1 MIIFLIFI
9 AEIILLFLFSRSL
22 TNSLA
27 RLLYKISRNKGF
39 TYNVL
44 AVIFLPGTIIHEIAH
59 MLIAGIMFVP
69 SGDMEIFPQIEGDEV
84 RFGSVKIAESDPIR
98 RFIIGVAPVIFGL
111 ILMFAVLI
119 FSLQFFNASSPWWQI
134 ALVVFLVFEISNTM
148 FSSSKDMEGA
158 LVLFLVIFFLIA
170 VFLASLYFT
179 NNLSGFLNWIN
190 SLLALQGQ
198 ALQGYFKN
206 LVVLLLIPLGI
217 DLVFIIPVKILK
229 I

>member
-9 AEIILLFLFSRSL
+9 LEIFLLFLFSRSL

-27 RLLYKISRNKGF
+27 RLLYKISRSKGF
-39 TYNVL
+39 TYNTL

-59 MLIAGIMFVP
+59 MLIAGIMLVP
-69 SGDMEIFPQIEGDEV
+69 SGDMEIFPQIDGDEI

-119 FSLQFFNASSPWWQI
+119 LSLQFFDSNTPWWQI
-134 ALVVFLVFEISNTM
+134 ALVIFLVFEIANTM

-158 LVLFLVIFFLIA
+158 LVLFLVIFSLIV
-170 VFLASLYFT
+170 VFMATLYFT
-179 NNLSGFLNWIN
+179 NNLSSFFNWLLSIN
-190 SLLALQGQ
+190 
-198 ALQGYFKN
+198 FIN
-206 LVVLLLIPLGI
+206 LSDQLKQLVTFLLIPLGI
-217 DLVFIIPVKILK
+217 DLVFIIPVKILR